1 MMPGGLAFTKM
12 HGIGNDFVVL
22 DRRDGRGDPL
32 PAVIAAMADRH
43 TGIGFDQ
50 LMVLTPPR
58 TPGSIAGYRIYNT
71 DGTPARQC
79 GNGVRCLVAWLQR
92 AGALDGGTVAL
103 DGPAGTVACRW
114 LGDGRV
120 RVDMGVPDFDPA
132 QVPFVADGDADA
144 HAVEAAGQTIAI
156 GVVAMGNPHAVLV
169 VDDVA
174 SADVA
179 GLGPTLERHPRF
191 PDRANVGFAAVTG
204 AHAID
209 LRVYERGVGETRAC
223 GSGACAA
230 AAVLIRRG
238 RVSSPVDVRLPGGT
252 LAIDWAG
259 PGTPL
264 AMTGATAFVFDGTYL
279 HE

>member
-1 MMPGGLAFTKM
+1 MSGGLAFTKM

-22 DRRDGRGDPL
+22 DRRDGRGDPP

-50 LMVLTPPR
+50 LMVLAPPR
-58 TPGSIAGYRIYNT
+58 VPGSAAAYRIYNT

-79 GNGVRCLVAWLQR
+79 GNGVRCLVAWLER
-92 AGALDGGTVAL
+92 AAALAEHIVNL
-103 DGPAGTVACRW
+103 DGPAGTVACEW
-114 LGDGRV
+114 LGEGRV

-132 QVPFVADGDADA
+132 HIPFVADGDADI
-144 HAVEAAGQTIAI
+144 HAIDVAGRTFAV
-156 GVVAMGNPHAVLV
+156 GVVSMGNPHVVLA

-174 SADVA
+174 SAPVA
-179 GLGPTLERHPRF
+179 ELGTLIEHHPRF

-209 LRVYERGVGETRAC
+209 LRVHERGVGETRAC

-230 AAVLIRRG
+230 VAVLIRRG
-238 RVSSPVDVRLPGGT
+238 MVATPVHVHLPGGT
-252 LAIDWAG
+252 LLIDWAG

-264 AMTGATAFVFDGTYL
+264 AMTGDTAFVFDGTYL